1 MFDDRVEVTS
11 PGGLP
16 KGLSKEEYLAG
27 QLSILRNL
35 IIANIFFR
43 LGLIE
48 QFGTGIQRILAA
60 YADSKSQPQ
69 FLIYENSIKIILPV
83 VKTELQCVSKDGN
96 EVYTILQNMPLSSSN
111 ISQETSFSKNQVLK
125 LLDELI
131 QKGYVVKIG
140 NGRGTRYRRSK

>member
-1 MFDDRVEVTS
+1 MFDDRIEVTS

-27 QLSILRNL
+27 QLSILRNP

-48 QFGTGIQRILAA
+48 QFSTGIQRILAA
-60 YADSKSQPQ
+60 YADSKTQPQ
-69 FLIYENSIKIILPV
+69 FSIFENSIKIVLPV
-83 VKTELQCVSKDGN
+83 VKMELQGVSEDAN
-96 EVYTILQNMPLSSSN
+96 EVYSILKSAPLSSSH
-111 ISQETSFSKNQVLK
+111 ISQETFFSKNKVLN
-125 LLDELI
+125 LLEELI

-140 NGRGTRYRRSK
+140 NGRGTKYRRSK

>member
-83 VKTELQCVSKDGN
+83 VKTELQGGSKDGN

>member
-69 FLIYENSIKIILPV
+69 FLIYENSMKIILPV
-83 VKTELQCVSKDGN
+83 GKTELQGVSKDGN